1 MGVNLE
7 RFETLSYSPSYIDID
22 EKVSEI
28 KSFNAIAH
36 EDDILQTYLKEI
48 GKIKLLKTEEEK
60 SLGKLVKE
68 QKCNVAKRKLIQA
81 NLRLVVSIAKRY
93 VGQGVLFMDLVQEG
107 SIGLIRAVEKFDYT
121 KNFRFSTY
129 ATWWI
134 KQSIIRAIANNSKS
148 IRIPVHMADKIRKYK
163 KIYSQLSAKLDREP
177 TEYEMAEKMGLSLA
191 KLRKI
196 SQSIMLE
203 PVSLETSITDDLCL
217 GDYIEDKSCN
227 SPEEHVKD
235 ESLKSGLPQLFDELS
250 DRERRVLISRFG
262 LESSEPKTL
271 AQLGDL
277 LGYSKERIRQIE
289 DSAIKKLRNNGKYS
303 CFKDYIEN

>member
-7 RFETLSYSPSYIDID
+7 CFDTLNYSPSYIDTID
-22 EKVSEI
+22 KSNDI

-48 GKIKLLKTEEEK
+48 GKVRLLKTEEEK
-60 SLGKLVKE
+60 ELGRLVKE
-68 QKCNVAKRKLIQA
+68 QQCNVAKRKLIQA

-134 KQSIIRAIANNSKS
+134 KQAIIRAIANNSKS

-163 KIYSQLSAKLDREP
+163 KMYAKLVAELDREP
-177 TEYEMAEKMGLSLA
+177 TEQEMADKLNLPLS

-196 SQSIMLE
+196 NQSIMLE
-203 PVSLETSITDDLCL
+203 PISLETAITEDLCL

-227 SPEEHVKD
+227 TPEEHVKD
-235 ESLKSGLPQLFDELS
+235 GFLKSGLPILFEDLT
-250 DRERRVLISRFG
+250 DRERKVLVSRFG
-262 LESSEPKTL
+262 LGVGAPKTL
-271 AQLGDL
+271 AQLGQM

-289 DSAIKKLRNNGKYS
+289 DSAIKKLRNNNKYS
-303 CFKDYIEN
+303 YFKDYIEN

>member
-1 MGVNLE
+1 
-7 RFETLSYSPSYIDID
+7 
-22 EKVSEI
+22 
-28 KSFNAIAH
+28 
-36 EDDILQTYLKEI
+36 
-48 GKIKLLKTEEEK
+48 
-60 SLGKLVKE
+60 
-68 QKCNVAKRKLIQA
+68 
-81 NLRLVVSIAKRY
+81 
-93 VGQGVLFMDLVQEG
+93 
-107 SIGLIRAVEKFDYT
+107 
-121 KNFRFSTY
+121 
-129 ATWWI
+129 
-134 KQSIIRAIANNSKS
+134 
-148 IRIPVHMADKIRKYK
+148 
-163 KIYSQLSAKLDREP
+163 
-177 TEYEMAEKMGLSLA
+177 MAEKMGLSLA